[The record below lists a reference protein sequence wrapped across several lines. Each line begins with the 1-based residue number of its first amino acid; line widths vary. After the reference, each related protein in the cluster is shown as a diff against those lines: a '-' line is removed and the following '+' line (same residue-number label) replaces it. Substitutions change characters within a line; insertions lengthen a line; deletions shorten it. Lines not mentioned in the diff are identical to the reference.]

1 MTIFRSTKPN
11 FILVFGKVRIR
22 TRETSIKRVS
32 ENMDIG
38 DPWREQSTEN
48 NPSASLQ
55 FQADSK
61 LESVHST
68 VNSLKGEDPW
78 SQLVRLIAD
87 TEERNPGKFNELL
100 FQIQNINSTSKTGVP
115 LLIYAIVY
123 DHPLYIEMLH
133 STGSLDPN
141 VPDTLTSYTP
151 LMWCFHLNR
160 QQCCIELL
168 NFTEELDLNKKNSNG
183 STALDLVLPGTDIY
197 EFVEEHK
204 LFQLANESQI
214 ADLYKGPAS
223 NHNDIDHTLD
233 NINLQTAG
241 MSLEDENLFNDGS
254 SVYNEDKLNFI
265 RGMHKDGE
273 REELPTFDFDH
284 VLPGQFIVFADYDIP
299 KLLDLLMMLPSR
311 QPHRTTLPA
320 AVIYQCIRYADHKKE
335 SKSLVES
342 IFHLCLTKILSSSA
356 STSGGVIEGA
366 STGDIVLQSYW
377 LSAINFLYYY
387 LYREE
392 RFFKKYPS
400 LLQEL
405 INAMHSIIVELS
417 SSIHSRIT
425 PLIEPTILEYTTIA
439 EVKQTLYKKDWN
451 FFKKRK
457 QRHDKH
463 GQDSY
468 DEILKMLYPP
478 SLEEQMKPSPLKIV
492 QIFGALVYVLELH
505 QIHPLVSQQCLS
517 TTVNWFSST
526 IFNKILSNKKKSL
539 SRAHAIQIRLNLS
552 VIQDWI
558 KNHDFTVERPNM
570 IDDFMWERFPYT
582 LIHNVGEIDLS
593 SNELRNIATYKKQN
607 GSIFDMSNSLF
618 YYQSFYHI
626 SLFHF
631 EPLLQLL
638 QWLQVATTL
647 DDVASL
653 EVTSSILNRLTPLQ
667 LLKSMEK
674 YRYEV
679 DESKFKSMLRKKL
692 SVICKENGDTEQ
704 YLPERA
710 VPLLALPTISE
721 LIESYTDCSD
731 SFQFLPFLPIDI
743 QDDIDE
749 IHEQNNKERELKQ
762 QRSNWENPDGEE
774 SENETSSKSEEGSD
788 KEDGD
793 FGKVPFDSDAGDQL
807 FKELHAPSTAA
818 QRPVWAANDD
828 IEANPW

>member
-1 MTIFRSTKPN
+1 M
-11 FILVFGKVRIR
+11 G
-22 TRETSIKRVS
+22 
-32 ENMDIG
+32 
-38 DPWREQSTEN
+38 
-48 NPSASLQ
+48 
-55 FQADSK
+55 
-61 LESVHST
+61 
-68 VNSLKGEDPW
+68 
-78 SQLVRLIAD
+78 
-87 TEERNPGKFNELL
+87 
-100 FQIQNINSTSKTGVP
+100 
-115 LLIYAIVY
+115 
-123 DHPLYIEMLH
+123 
-133 STGSLDPN
+133 
-141 VPDTLTSYTP
+141 
-151 LMWCFHLNR
+151 
-160 QQCCIELL
+160 
-168 NFTEELDLNKKNSNG
+168 
-183 STALDLVLPGTDIY
+183 
-197 EFVEEHK
+197 
-204 LFQLANESQI
+204 
-214 ADLYKGPAS
+214 
-223 NHNDIDHTLD
+223 
-233 NINLQTAG
+233 
-241 MSLEDENLFNDGS
+241 
-254 SVYNEDKLNFI
+254 
-265 RGMHKDGE
+265 
-273 REELPTFDFDH
+273 
-284 VLPGQFIVFADYDIP
+284 
-299 KLLDLLMMLPSR
+299 
-311 QPHRTTLPA
+311 
-320 AVIYQCIRYADHKKE
+320 
-335 SKSLVES
+335 
-342 IFHLCLTKILSSSA
+342 
-356 STSGGVIEGA
+356 
-366 STGDIVLQSYW
+366 
-377 LSAINFLYYY
+377 
-387 LYREE
+387 
-392 RFFKKYPS
+392 
-400 LLQEL
+400 
-405 INAMHSIIVELS
+405 
-417 SSIHSRIT
+417 
-425 PLIEPTILEYTTIA
+425 
-439 EVKQTLYKKDWN
+439 
-451 FFKKRK
+451 
-457 QRHDKH
+457 
-463 GQDSY
+463 
-468 DEILKMLYPP
+468 
-478 SLEEQMKPSPLKIV
+478 
-492 QIFGALVYVLELH
+492 
-505 QIHPLVSQQCLS
+505 
-517 TTVNWFSST
+517 
-526 IFNKILSNKKKSL
+526 
-539 SRAHAIQIRLNLS
+539 
-552 VIQDWI
+552 
-558 KNHDFTVERPNM
+558 
-570 IDDFMWERFPYT
+570 ERFPYT